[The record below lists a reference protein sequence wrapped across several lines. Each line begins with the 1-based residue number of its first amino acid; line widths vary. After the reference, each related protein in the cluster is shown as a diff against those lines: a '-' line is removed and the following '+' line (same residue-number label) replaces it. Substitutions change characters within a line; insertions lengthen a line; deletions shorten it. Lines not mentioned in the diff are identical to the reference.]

1 MITLSMFQEYLSF
14 TESQPL
20 SSNQSINGQESYLL
34 KLLAELPSQVPAQQ
48 AEQLE
53 KVLTALRGANIEER
67 QRLKLIATVIDA
79 SDQLI
84 ATLRQHYIYE
94 TGALSDDQL
103 VYVDQ
108 IKSLYYLIIMAYD
121 TVIRHKEAL
130 LNSQQKNSAR
140 KGWQRYFNT
149 NKSVSMTLA
158 VAIYQTLVTYQKL
171 LAEEAI
177 CYQNPSPL
185 LWSKINQLYDLAYQ
199 HHVADI
205 DLNVTTVTRQADNI
219 HGLYCQI
226 CLHSLLNVCAMQRPN
241 ILLVQRLLPEWAK
254 HIVATIEP
262 KTETRVFVD
271 LHSDKPPRYLTANSD
286 INPYEDRYHCLFI
299 ELTPMIEYLE
309 SRIKIL
315 CDNDSEGVECYLL
328 TKISMMVSY
337 RYLQPPRM
345 LATQYSIKKEAV
357 LITGFNNIHYR
368 VSHSKNFASL
378 IAMDELP
385 NEYRPLY
392 DTVKQ
397 KHGNKGILISETVHG
412 NDSSPHFRILS
423 FSEKSEGLLATEREK
438 LQVASEFGD
447 VSDVIGESAALFNT
461 ENLTVVSVD
470 DEVTTTA
477 PPPLC
482 IMNFFLVCRSETSTP
497 PDWSMGVVR
506 WLNLDGKN
514 PEVEWQVL
522 GHTLVACG
530 LRIEGRD
537 AHIQHFV
544 PAFILGRDEQLQTTG
559 TVIVPTSYF
568 STNDRVIMRINN
580 KQTSLRLGQRL
591 LFTDEFSQYEVIKL

>member
-1 MITLSMFQEYLSF
+1 
-14 TESQPL
+14 
-20 SSNQSINGQESYLL
+20 
-34 KLLAELPSQVPAQQ
+34 
-48 AEQLE
+48 
-53 KVLTALRGANIEER
+53 
-67 QRLKLIATVIDA
+67 
-79 SDQLI
+79 
-84 ATLRQHYIYE
+84 
-94 TGALSDDQL
+94 
-103 VYVDQ
+103 
-108 IKSLYYLIIMAYD
+108 
-121 TVIRHKEAL
+121 
-130 LNSQQKNSAR
+130 
-140 KGWQRYFNT
+140 
-149 NKSVSMTLA
+149 
-158 VAIYQTLVTYQKL
+158 
-171 LAEEAI
+171 
-177 CYQNPSPL
+177 
-185 LWSKINQLYDLAYQ
+185 
-199 HHVADI
+199 
-205 DLNVTTVTRQADNI
+205 
-219 HGLYCQI
+219 
-226 CLHSLLNVCAMQRPN
+226 MQRPN

-299 ELTPMIEYLE
+299 ELTPIIEYLE

-412 NDSSPHFRILS
+412 NDSSPHFRTLN
-423 FSEKSEGLLATEREK
+423 FSEKSEGLLAAEREK
-438 LQVASEFGD
+438 LQVASEFSD

-497 PDWSMGVVR
+497 PDWSMGIVR